1 MGFALNAVIDF
12 IYPPRCSFCGHVC
25 GSEEGICEDCLSQI
39 HYIDS
44 PLCTRCGKPFPHDFA
59 TDHFCG
65 ECVTR
70 KRFFS
75 KARAVGVYNGIFRKA
90 LHRFKY
96 QWRHCL
102 ATPLGTLMAKHMETF
117 FSDGTTYHV
126 IVPVP
131 LHPRRLRQRGYN
143 QCDYI
148 AEGLSGTL
156 GIPWDNGLLSRVSSS
171 SSQTAKSRPE
181 RWESLDKA
189 FQVRDPWMIDGKH
202 ILLIDDVVTTGST
215 LEACADE
222 ILGSGSTRVSIATL
236 AYTGKLF

>member
-1 MGFALNAVIDF
+1 MSLIQDFIDLLIPRLCPACGNALIQSERIMCMHCMYDLPRLRFSDYRNNAVARLFWGRVWLDYATSCF
-12 IYPPRCSFCGHVC
+12 HFQK
-25 GSEEGICEDCLSQI
+25 GSRYQGLI
-39 HYIDS
+39 HGLKYGGRTDIGREMGRIMGGELRDS
-44 PLCTRCGKPFPHDFA
+44 PMA
-59 TDHFCG
+59 ETDL
-65 ECVTR
+65 
-70 KRFFS
+70 
-75 KARAVGVYNGIFRKA
+75 I
-90 LHRFKY
+90 L
-96 QWRHCL
+96 
-102 ATPLGTLMAKHMETF
+102 
-117 FSDGTTYHV
+117 
-126 IVPVP
+126 PVP

-189 FQVRDPWMIDGKH
+189 FQVRDPWMNDGKH